1 MKEQS
6 VWIDWWKKRLIPIH
20 QKRRYPFAFVRNVFA
35 SLFFTS
41 CGEQVCSE
49 ISTQS
54 KEKSHFLRFSFE
66 SFKGLRALFSV
77 FDQSV
82 AFIS

>member
-1 MKEQS
+1 MMEKTVDTHSPKTAIS
-6 VWIDWWKKRLIPIH
+6 VRFC
-20 QKRRYPFAFVRNVFA
+20 QKRFA
-35 SLFFTS
+35 SLVFTS

-49 ISTQS
+49 ASTQP